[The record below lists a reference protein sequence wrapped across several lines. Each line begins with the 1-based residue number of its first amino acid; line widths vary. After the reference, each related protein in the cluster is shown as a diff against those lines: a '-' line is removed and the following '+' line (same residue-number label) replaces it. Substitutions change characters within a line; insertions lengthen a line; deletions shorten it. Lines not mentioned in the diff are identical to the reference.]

1 MENPVTLSMIYAN
14 HFQTSQ
20 YRYSV
25 SIGEI
30 NGIYVF
36 DVEMFYDLKCLAIK
50 NVGADLFI
58 RNLDGENLNLT
69 FVEQGCALKLS
80 IFFNLKKSICFS
92 KLF

>member
-14 HFQTSQ
+14 HFQTNQ

-50 NVGADLFI
+50 NVGSD
-58 RNLDGENLNLT
+58 
-69 FVEQGCALKLS
+69 
-80 IFFNLKKSICFS
+80 
-92 KLF
+92 